1 LTCSHIF
8 KASFKFFEKTRK
20 YLKEVEDKV
29 IYNTTQV
36 NQVGIKESK
45 EMGKS
50 SNDKCKREGKKAKS
64 EVAFSTALKVGKRI
78 RYSTASNH
86 STVQTRTIARS
97 VGGWNKSL
105 LRQSFAI
112 HGVRLRCKVCLK
124 IFASE
129 YYLTLH
135 KDKVQCKKKLIS
147 LTSGVEYIAVDK
159 EVYNNFYVPWDPP
172 EILSRNT
179 THIYVFLHVYTCSFS

>member
-8 KASFKFFEKTRK
+8 KASFKFFEKTRH
-20 YLKEVEDKV
+20 YRKEVKDKV

-36 NQVGIKESK
+36 NQVDIKESK
-45 EMGKS
+45 EMGKV

-105 LRQSFAI
+105 LRQSFAT

-124 IFASE
+124 NFASE

-147 LTSGVEYIAVDK
+147 LTSGVEYIAYYI
-159 EVYNNFYVPWDPP
+159 VY
-172 EILSRNT
+172 EI
-179 THIYVFLHVYTCSFS
+179 